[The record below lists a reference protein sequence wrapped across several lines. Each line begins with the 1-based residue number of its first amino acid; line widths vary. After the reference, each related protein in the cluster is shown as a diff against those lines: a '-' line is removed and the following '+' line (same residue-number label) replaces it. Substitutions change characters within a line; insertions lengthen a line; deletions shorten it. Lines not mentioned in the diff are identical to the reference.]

1 MTNKEKLG
9 LLYKKYNLTREDV
22 FTNPS
27 QGWTIITRGGIDK
40 IQAQAKVK
48 IQYEVISS
56 DLSNILIKAIGTA
69 GDGAYIET
77 FGEASPKNT
86 KNGYPFAIAEKRA
99 MSRVV
104 LKLSGFYEAGVFGQD
119 EWDDANNFVQQE
131 QKKLQTGTL

>member
-22 FTNPS
+22 FTNPT

-40 IQAQAKVK
+40 IQAQANITIK
-48 IQYEVISS
+48 YEIISA
-56 DLSNILIKAIGTA
+56 DLSNIVIKAVGTS
-69 GDGAYIET
+69 GDAYIET

-104 LKLSGFYEAGVFGQD
+104 LKLSGFYEAGVFGED
-119 EWDDANNFVQQE
+119 EWDDASKFANQE
-131 QKKLQTGTL
+131 RAKLQTGTL